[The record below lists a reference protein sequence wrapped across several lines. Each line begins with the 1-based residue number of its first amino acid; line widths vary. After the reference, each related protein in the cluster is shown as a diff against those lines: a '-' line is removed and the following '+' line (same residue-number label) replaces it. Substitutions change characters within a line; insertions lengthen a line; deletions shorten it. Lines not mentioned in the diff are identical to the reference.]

1 MLKKKLKEIYSVD
14 NISQN
19 KSWEKVEEQLKQFE
33 GQELELDMT
42 GVNVID
48 PWNCDSF
55 KNIIKNNNLYLKFTN
70 ADDTANKIKMI
81 YVLQGLDNRHVI
93 NEIV

>member
-14 NISQN
+14 TISQN
-19 KSWEKVEEQLKQFE
+19 KSWEIVEEQLQQFA

-48 PWNCDSF
+48 PWNCDAF

-70 ADDTANKIKMI
+70 AEDTANKIKMI
-81 YVLQGLDNRHVI
+81 YVLQGLDYNHV
-93 NEIV
+93 